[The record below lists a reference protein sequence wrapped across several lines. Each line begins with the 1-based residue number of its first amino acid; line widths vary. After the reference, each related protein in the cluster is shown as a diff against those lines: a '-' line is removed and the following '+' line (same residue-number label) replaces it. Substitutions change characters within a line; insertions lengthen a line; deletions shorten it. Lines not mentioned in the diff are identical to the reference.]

1 MAPKVK
7 ARVERKPEAKPNAL
21 KKWLVRF
28 GVIASIY
35 FVFSYLDS
43 IKVCLPHSNNVKQS
57 LTTVNSNG
65 GMFSNRQNSTPLR
78 VRQLTNMA
86 TTPAPSSHT
95 LSPTSLQSTLPL
107 KSASYS
113 TLANMNG
120 SSTTPAVRWARCTSS
135 MQASPSI

>member
-7 ARVERKPEAKPNAL
+7 ARVERKLEAKPNAL

-43 IKVCLPHSNNVKQS
+43 IKVCLPRSSSIKQS
-57 LTTVNSNG
+57 LTTVNSIG

-78 VRQLTNMA
+78 VRLLTNMA
-86 TTPAPSSHT
+86 TTPAPLSRT
-95 LSPTSLQSTLPL
+95 LSPTSRQSFLPL

-113 TLANMNG
+113 TLANRNG
-120 SSTTPAVRWARCTSS
+120 SSTTPAVRWARCTLS

>member
-7 ARVERKPEAKPNAL
+7 VRVERKLEAKPNAL

-35 FVFSYLDS
+35 LVFSYLDS
-43 IKVCLPHSNNVKQS
+43 IKVCLPHGSTVKRS
-57 LTTVNSNG
+57 LTTANSIG
-65 GMFSNRQNSTPLR
+65 GMFSNRQNSTPSLD
-78 VRQLTNMA
+78 RQLTNMA
-86 TTPAPSSHT
+86 TTPAPSSRT

-120 SSTTPAVRWARCTSS
+120 FSTTLAVRWARCTSS
-135 MQASPSI
+135 TQASPSI